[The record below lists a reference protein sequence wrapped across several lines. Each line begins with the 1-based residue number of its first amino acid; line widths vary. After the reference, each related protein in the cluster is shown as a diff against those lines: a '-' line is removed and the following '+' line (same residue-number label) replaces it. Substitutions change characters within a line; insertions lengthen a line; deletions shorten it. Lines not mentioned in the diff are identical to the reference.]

1 MKKKLFHHKNDKPSK
16 NEHEIYEQ
24 NDEPNTGKKKI
35 TNAMK
40 QYKFGK
46 KIIQEKKTD
55 KSIKIP
61 FKNKTKQKDESTF
74 LCTKI

>member
-46 KIIQEKKTD
+46 KIIQEKKNRQ
-55 KSIKIP
+55 IY
-61 FKNKTKQKDESTF
+61 KNTF
-74 LCTKI
+74 